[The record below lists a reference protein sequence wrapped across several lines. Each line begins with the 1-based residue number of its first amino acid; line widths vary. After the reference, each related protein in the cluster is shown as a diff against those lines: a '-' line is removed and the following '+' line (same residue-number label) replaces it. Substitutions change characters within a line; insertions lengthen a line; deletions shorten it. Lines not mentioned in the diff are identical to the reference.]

1 MNNKTLTALFAA
13 VGRRYGYEETT
24 AEFAAFRDFKI
35 KWTRSPRWISFE
47 VSDYLSDAP
56 ERVMTSMAVT
66 IFDRI
71 KGEEAKAYDDEV
83 SEWITS
89 DEFVRS
95 KQPLFVRRFRGL
107 SRGTAGESRDLADS
121 YERLIDC
128 GLVERDPDIYI
139 GWAGANRSLRV
150 ARSSV
155 LMKVVAMSDLLD
167 DDGVPEDVLDYCL
180 YTQLA
185 HIGMGFNPFSDRRGP
200 EYDALLSRFPG
211 RPSMESYL
219 RGKGMYV

>member
-128 GLVERDPDIYI
+128 GLVERDPDVYI

-167 DDGVPEDVLDYCL
+167 DEGVPEDVLDYCL

-211 RPSMESYL
+211 RASMESYL
-219 RGKGMYV
+219 RGRGMFV